1 MALPLAA
8 RRPLFAL
15 KRQSPPDQALRS
27 WEKKGAAGVGA
38 NCFTFRD
45 MNFLFSAVHAK
56 G

>member
-8 RRPLFAL
+8 WSTAICAEEPIA
-15 KRQSPPDQALRS
+15 SDQASRS
-27 WEKKGAAGVGA
+27 WEKKGAADVGA